1 MRYDIFVTVWG
12 RRFVKKFIEFALS
25 SQLAPGNLP
34 ALSAAADV
42 TYRIYTDRASGEHF
56 YPAIATL
63 RNVVRVEF
71 VFYEDITYGSGT
83 LADAIAR
90 SDPSMVKHN
99 VQRETSRHHMNL
111 AVGSTNTA
119 IMLLDSD
126 FIFSDGSFT
135 HMHEQRLD
143 GKKAYAGMFLRL
155 LEDHAAPILRN
166 ILPNPL
172 IARQLVQIGMDHMHP
187 RHRTLFVDSK
197 EPSNYPS
204 QINWNVKDKGFV
216 THCLFPH
223 PLMFELRP
231 ETINYFSTMDYEV
244 LLRAATRDE
253 DVYFCQSS
261 EDMMFCKMSP
271 GSYLAD
277 LETGPS
283 PSIQVMALFVI
294 ANTNIR
300 HRLFMTKP
308 VRYVAAKDDAAFD
321 TIEGQTR
328 EYTEAIYKAAD
339 LILAEQSASD
349 PKIMV
354 YVKSFLGPIENF
366 ISPQIHSRLK
376 GWLPK

>member
-1 MRYDIFVTVWG
+1 
-12 RRFVKKFIEFALS
+12 
-25 SQLAPGNLP
+25 
-34 ALSAAADV
+34 
-42 TYRIYTDRASGEHF
+42 
-56 YPAIATL
+56 
-63 RNVVRVEF
+63 
-71 VFYEDITYGSGT
+71 
-83 LADAIAR
+83 
-90 SDPSMVKHN
+90 
-99 VQRETSRHHMNL
+99 
-111 AVGSTNTA
+111 
-119 IMLLDSD
+119 
-126 FIFSDGSFT
+126 
-135 HMHEQRLD
+135 
-143 GKKAYAGMFLRL
+143 
-155 LEDHAAPILRN
+155 
-166 ILPNPL
+166 
-172 IARQLVQIGMDHMHP
+172 
-187 RHRTLFVDSK
+187 
-197 EPSNYPS
+197 
-204 QINWNVKDKGFV
+204 
-216 THCLFPH
+216 
-223 PLMFELRP
+223 
-231 ETINYFSTMDYEV
+231 
-244 LLRAATRDE
+244 
-253 DVYFCQSS
+253 
-261 EDMMFCKMSP
+261 MFCKMSP